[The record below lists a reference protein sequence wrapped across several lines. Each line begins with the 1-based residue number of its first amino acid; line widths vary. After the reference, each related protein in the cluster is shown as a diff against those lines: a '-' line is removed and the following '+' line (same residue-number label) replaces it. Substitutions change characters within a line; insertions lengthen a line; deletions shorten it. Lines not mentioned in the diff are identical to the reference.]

1 MMSIFDNYPEK
12 KNPNALPSQ
21 PKRAGHPDISYNLIR
36 EPIFIQTPKKAEYF
50 SVILFEK
57 AKGYIKID
65 DELHLIDKGTVI
77 VVFPGQ
83 FGSCKIQDGTIA
95 HHLVVTKDIYETISS
110 ISNLYVGKL
119 KPISFFDLSNQDFAL
134 LLHEFSE
141 VKRLLELEECEA
153 SLIVNRFKTIYLML
167 KSLCMKVRKY
177 NFSEVHHPIISRFIK
192 LIELHYKKHREVAF
206 YADLLHIHP
215 NYLNILCKRTLQI
228 TAKEIIKN
236 RVVIEAKS
244 LLVGSDLSV
253 KEISYSIGIE
263 TAPHFTAFFKRE
275 TGFSPKEFLELRAK
289 NLKN

>member
-1 MMSIFDNYPEK
+1 MPLFDDCFEKMSPHTLLSS
-12 KNPNALPSQ
+12 A
-21 PKRAGHPDISYNLIR
+21 KRMGHPGISYNLIR
-36 EPIFIQTPKKAEYF
+36 EPVFIQTPKKAEYF
-50 SVILFEK
+50 SIVLFEK
-57 AKGYIKID
+57 AKGYVRID
-65 DELHLIDKGTVI
+65 DELHLIGKGTVI

-83 FGSCKIQDGTIA
+83 CGSCKIQEGTIA
-95 HHLVVTKDIYETISS
+95 HHLVATQDIYETISS

-119 KPISFFDLSNQDFAL
+119 KPISFFELNDHDFAL

-141 VKRLLELEECEA
+141 VKRLLELEECEE

-177 NFSEVHHPIISRFIK
+177 NFSEVNHPTISRFLK
-192 LIELHYKKHREVAF
+192 LIDLHYKKNREVAF

-228 TAKEIIKN
+228 TAKEVIKN
-236 RVVIEAKS
+236 RVIIEAKS